1 MNLKELKEMKIQI
14 NNIIDSQIQ
23 KMENQI
29 KQETPNIHDYFYKVG
44 IVDKGFHKLIDKN
57 IYIGKKCYNIIEFMK
72 EEYPYLEFWATEEK
86 LTIDVYK
93 HLKREIDS
101 SPELENLLLQAH
113 PYRVEIRNS
122 DRTIFLSTKIM
133 IEEEIEKEVKKH
145 DI

>member
-1 MNLKELKEMKIQI
+1 MNIKELKEMKVQI

-23 KMENQI
+23 KMEEQI
-29 KQETPNIHDYFYKVG
+29 KQEKPNIHDYFYKTG
-44 IVDKGFHKLIDKN
+44 IVDKEFHKLIDKN
-57 IYIGKKCYNIIEFMK
+57 IYIAKKCYNIIEFMK
-72 EEYPYLEFWATEEK
+72 EEYPYLEFWATREK

-122 DRTIFLSTKIM
+122 DRTIFLSTKMM